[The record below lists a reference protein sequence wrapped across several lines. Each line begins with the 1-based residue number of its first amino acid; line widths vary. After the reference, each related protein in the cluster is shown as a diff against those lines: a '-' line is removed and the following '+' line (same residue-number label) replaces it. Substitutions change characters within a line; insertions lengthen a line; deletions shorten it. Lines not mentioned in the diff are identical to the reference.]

1 MTIASHRPGIA
12 LELTNREVDFSFF
25 PARRSQNQWH
35 LADTIF
41 AVSPWAVMQ
50 GAINSR
56 LPKTRR
62 AEPTAF
68 LEQAQGFYAAAR
80 DKLAANPLLYY
91 YAFLNVGKAL
101 LRVRRV
107 RDSLDHAHH
116 GLGEV
121 PESKGGGLTLGT
133 ARLKVRDGGDRVYV
147 FPAVMDALKYPRP
160 ANKAEWPVRELLP
173 QIVVGHRQWRD
184 AEDQVERF
192 VRTEVE
198 FRHDRTAKLVWAC
211 LYVRFGDLSR
221 YGITPARLLSEAN
234 LDATFHQVHSLRADE
249 HCFELNAPARYR
261 REPVETLRRLADT
274 LRTHLWEIVSA
285 IPGTAYRRYY
295 LYLEPLQTTPLPQIG
310 SLWATLFYLGTVV
323 RYRPHTFDEIIAGPY
338 GPFITEFISAQPE
351 QMLYMLASEMCEREV
366 AQPAIA

>member
-1 MTIASHRPGIA
+1 MDIPLHRPGA
-12 LELTNREVDFSFF
+12 PLEITDREIEFSFF
-25 PARRSQNQWH
+25 PARRSQRRWR

-50 GAINSR
+50 GAIDSR
-56 LPKTRR
+56 LPNTRR

-68 LEQAQGFYAAAR
+68 LQQAQDFYVAAR
-80 DKLAANPLLYY
+80 DKLSANPLLYY

-107 RDSLDHAHH
+107 TESLDHAHH

-121 PESKGGGLTLGT
+121 SVAKGGGLTLDT
-133 ARLKVRDGGDRVYV
+133 ARLKVRDDSDRVYV
-147 FPAVMDALKYPRP
+147 FPAVLDALKYGRP

-184 AEDQVERF
+184 AEDQDERF
-192 VRTEVE
+192 VRAEVE
-198 FRHDRTAKLVWAC
+198 FRHDETKKLVWAC
-211 LYVRFGDLSR
+211 LYVRYGDLAR
-221 YGITPARLLSEAN
+221 YGITPARVMREAR
-234 LDATFHQVHSLRADE
+234 LETKFRQVHSLRPEAY
-249 HCFELNAPARYR
+249 CFELLAPARYR
-261 REPVETLRRLADT
+261 GEPVEVLCRLADT
-274 LRTHLWEIVSA
+274 IRVHLWEIISA

-295 LYLEPLQTTPLPQIG
+295 VYLAAKETASLPQIG
-310 SLWATLFYLGTVV
+310 SLWATLFYLGSVV
-323 RYRPHTFDEIIAGPY
+323 RYRPHAFDEIIAGPY

-351 QMLYMLASEMCEREV
+351 QLLYMLASEMCEREV

>member
-1 MTIASHRPGIA
+1 MTIAQHRPGVVLDIA
-12 LELTNREVDFSFF
+12 DREIEFSFF
-25 PARRSQNQWH
+25 PARRRQKKWH

-50 GAINSR
+50 GAIDSR

-68 LEQAQGFYAAAR
+68 LEQAQDFYVAAR
-80 DKLAANPLLYY
+80 DKISANPLLYY

-101 LRVRRV
+101 LRVRQV
-107 RDSLDHAHH
+107 KDSLDHAHH

-121 PESKGGGLTLGT
+121 PVGKGGGVTLDT
-133 ARLKVRDGGDRVYV
+133 AMLKVRDGNDKVYV
-147 FPAVMDALKYPRP
+147 FPAVLAALKYLPPRKE
-160 ANKAEWPVRELLP
+160 AKIPVRELLP

-184 AEDQVERF
+184 AKDEDERF
-192 VRTEVE
+192 IRTEVE
-198 FRHDRTAKLVWAC
+198 LRHDSTKKLVWAC

-221 YGITPARLLSEAN
+221 YGLTSAQVLSEAG
-234 LDATFHQVHSLRADE
+234 LGPAFREVHSLRTE
-249 HCFELNAPARYR
+249 NYCFELCHPEKYR
-261 REPVETLRRLADT
+261 REPVEVLRRLAD
-274 LRTHLWEIVSA
+274 LVRSHLWEIVSA
-285 IPGTAYRRYY
+285 IPGSAYRRYY
-295 LYLEPLQTTPLPQIG
+295 VYLAPPRTEPLPQIG
-310 SLWATLFYLGTVV
+310 SLWATLFYLGSVV
-323 RYRPHTFDEIIAGPY
+323 RYRPHSFDEIIAGPY

>member
-1 MTIASHRPGIA
+1 VAVAPDRRGVA
-12 LELTNREVDFSFF
+12 LEITDREIEFSFF
-25 PARRSQNQWH
+25 PARRTQRKWH

-50 GAINSR
+50 GAIDSR
-56 LPKTRR
+56 LAKSRR

-68 LEQAQGFYAAAR
+68 LEQAQDFYVAAR

-107 RDSLDHAHH
+107 TDSLDHAHH

-121 PESKGGGLTLGT
+121 PVSKGGGLTLNT
-133 ARLKVRDGGDRVYV
+133 AKLKVRDDTDKVYV
-147 FPAVMDALKYPRP
+147 FPAVMAALGYQRP
-160 ANKAEWPVRELLP
+160 ADKTQLAVRELLP

-184 AEDQVERF
+184 AEDQAERF
-192 VRTEVE
+192 VRAEIE
-198 FRHDRTAKLVWAC
+198 LRHDDAKKLVWAC
-211 LYVRFGDLSR
+211 LYVRFGDLAR
-221 YGITPARLLSEAN
+221 YGNTPANLLSEAS
-234 LDATFHQVHSLRADE
+234 LEGAFRQVHSLRAE
-249 HCFELNAPARYR
+249 HYCFEQCQPARYR
-261 REPVETLRRLADT
+261 HEPVEVLRKLADDVR
-274 LRTHLWEIVSA
+274 LYLWEIISA
-285 IPGTAYRRYY
+285 IPGSAYRRYY
-295 LYLEPLQTTPLPQIG
+295 LYLAPSGTATLPQIG
-310 SLWATLFYLGTVV
+310 SLWATLFYLGSVV